1 MGKLSRQ
8 KGAEWE
14 REVARRL
21 RPMWKQ
27 ARRGLSQPRLGCEV
41 ADVEGTPYWWEC
53 KVGAAPPLLPALRQ
67 AERDEIAFR
76 VRLAELSDI
85 PGMAPNPAPRM
96 PPIAAVKMDSRRP
109 IAVLY
114 LDDLIAIMRLAKK
127 AQEPKKSPEP
137 LPQPSPSEN
146 SLPVNPAR

>member
-67 AERDEIAFR
+67 AERDEIAYR
-76 VRLAELSDI
+76 VRLAELEAT
-85 PGMAPNPAPRM
+85 PGLPAPTVSRM
-96 PPIAAVKMDSRRP
+96 PPIAAVKGDNRKP

-114 LDDLIAIMRLAKK
+114 LDDLIAIMRLARK
-127 AQEPKKSPEP
+127 AQEPRSAPEP
-137 LPQPSPSEN
+137 LPQT
-146 SLPVNPAR
+146 

>member
-1 MGKLSRQ
+1 MGRLSRK

-21 RPMWKQ
+21 RPLWRQ

-67 AERDEIAFR
+67 AERDEVAFR
-76 VRLAELSDI
+76 VRLSELSAI
-85 PGMAPNPAPRM
+85 PGMTPNLAPRM
-96 PPIAAVKMDSRRP
+96 PPIAAVKGDNRKP

-114 LDDLIAIMRLAKK
+114 LDDLVAILRAAFKPSPQV
-127 AQEPKKSPEP
+127 APEP
-137 LPQPSPSEN
+137 VAKPTP
-146 SLPVNPAR
+146 